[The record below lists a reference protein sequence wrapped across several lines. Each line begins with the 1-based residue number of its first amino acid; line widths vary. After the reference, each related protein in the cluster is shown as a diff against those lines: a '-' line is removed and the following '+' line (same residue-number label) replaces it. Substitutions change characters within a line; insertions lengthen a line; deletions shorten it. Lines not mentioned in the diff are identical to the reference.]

1 MLENADGA
9 IKMDNPEKP
18 ATLVTQ
24 DTSFT
29 GIEITRI
36 QEVND
41 HISKVTKQYIIK
53 RTSK

>member
-24 DTSFT
+24 DT
-29 GIEITRI
+29 
-36 QEVND
+36 
-41 HISKVTKQYIIK
+41 KTKSLHNMCWTQLYTNK
-53 RTSK
+53 HK